1 MQPKAGGLTSPE
13 RDQAVDLSR
22 PCSDLQGSD
31 DRTEPDAIHRRLG
44 SEDW

>member
-1 MQPKAGGLTSPE
+1 MQPKSGGLTSPD

-22 PCSDLQGSD
+22 PCIQNSD